1 MFIRSLYIF
10 VIGVLM
16 VACSQQE
23 QEKRE
28 GDGRPGM
35 PQTAARCLEEA
46 EAALA
51 SDSIRQGETL
61 LRKTIQLSEAT
72 EDWHTNYIA
81 YQRLAEALSQSNP
94 EEALRLMKKALTVYE
109 QHPDNERNYVILLD
123 YAGTYAAQVAFTSE
137 EPSTSEA
144 AEPGSESPQTGSY
157 DEALDFIHRAY
168 DIAEDRQMTDLMCQT
183 LTSLANIAWA
193 KEDYHQAIDYARRAL
208 AKEGAEDAEGTGGT
222 GAGTLQVLARS
233 YLSLDMLDSAETVY
247 RQIEPGDD
255 VHLSYIVQSNLVK
268 IALRR
273 LGATEVE
280 DSVDEAF
287 NQIEDIYF
295 KALEQKDQ
303 YYQATLQQEMENQQ
317 LEYRSQLYARTL
329 LTFII
334 ASLVIL
340 LAVVLALRYRI
351 RMLHQQRA
359 YEQSRLENELLVQ
372 EQEKRRLQEEAEHQK
387 TLLHQANEVVTFL
400 QGFILERTEVL
411 KKLNQSGDS
420 VIYLSQYEWSE
431 IERTL
436 NAIDSNRFAHLR
448 EQYPNM
454 QEDDIR
460 LCILTRLGL
469 SNRTIG
475 NIYCISVSA
484 VQHRKLKLKKEVFG
498 ESSPD
503 ITLEQILNSK

>member
-1 MFIRSLYIF
+1 MFTRSLYIF
-10 VIGVLM
+10 IIGILM
-16 VACSQQE
+16 VACSQQ
-23 QEKRE
+23 QQKS
-28 GDGRPGM
+28 DS
-35 PQTAARCLEEA
+35 QTAARCLEEA

-51 SDSIRQGETL
+51 NDSIRQGETL
-61 LRKTIQLSEAT
+61 LRKAIQLSEAS

-81 YQRLAEALSQSNP
+81 HQRLAEAISQSNP

-109 QHPDNERNYVILLD
+109 QHPDDERNYVILLD
-123 YAGTYAAQVAFTSE
+123 YAGTYAAQLAFITE
-137 EPSTSEA
+137 
-144 AEPGSESPQTGSY
+144 GSY
-157 DEALDFIHRAY
+157 DEATDFTNRAY
-168 DIAEDRQMTDLMCQT
+168 AIAKEKQMKDMMCQT

-193 KEDYHQAIDYARRAL
+193 KEDYRQALDYAHQAL
-208 AKEGAEDAEGTGGT
+208 ATENAEGTEST
-222 GAGTLQVLARS
+222 ESGTLQVLARS
-233 YLSLDMLDSAETVY
+233 YFSLNMLDSAETVY
-247 RQIEPGDD
+247 RQIDTGDD
-255 VHLSYIVQSNLVK
+255 VHLAYIVQSNLAK

-287 NQIEDIYF
+287 LQIEDFYY

-303 YYQATLQQEMENQQ
+303 YYQASLKQEMENQQ
-317 LEYRSQLYARTL
+317 LEYRSKIYGRTL
-329 LTFII
+329 LIAII
-334 ASLVIL
+334 ASGIIL

-351 RMLHQQRA
+351 RM
-359 YEQSRLENELLVQ
+359 Q
-372 EQEKRRLQEEAEHQK
+372 EQEKRQLQQEAEHQK

-420 VIYLSQYEWSE
+420 LIYLTPHEWSE

-436 NAIDSNRFAHLR
+436 NAIDNNRFAKIR

-475 NIYCISVSA
+475 NIYCITISA
-484 VQHRKLKLKKEVFG
+484 VQHRKLKLKKDVFG
-498 ESSPD
+498 ESNPD
-503 ITLEQILNSK
+503 ITLEQILNSR